1 MYSEDDLNAAVAGGA
16 ITAADA
22 ARLREFT
29 AARRAT
35 PSADEE
41 QFRLL
46 TSFNDIFVSG
56 AVLMTLVSVLWFL
69 HGASPTLAF
78 VAVAALAWGLAEFF
92 TRLRR
97 MALPSIVLLFAF
109 TLAVGALGA
118 KLGAGL
124 VPPEAAAPLAKAR
137 GPAIPSLAAMLA
149 QAMLG
154 TAPLLSTMGAVAL
167 AALAHWWR
175 FRVPITVAALT
186 LALLGTAVGLLLLAY
201 PALASFALTLTFACG
216 AAVFAQALWWD
227 ASDPRRTT
235 RRADVA
241 FWLHLAAA
249 PLLVHPIFSPILLTG
264 GSPST
269 ASALVAVLFYALLA
283 AVALVIDRRALM
295 VSSQVYAIYALS
307 ILLGTRSS
315 LPSTILLTGL
325 VLGPALLLL
334 SAFWQRGRAALL
346 RFLPLSLRRRLP
358 PA

>member
-16 ITAADA
+16 ITEGDA

-56 AVLMTLVSVLWFL
+56 AVLMTLVSVLWL
-69 HGASPTLAF
+69 LSGASTT
-78 VAVAALAWGLAEFF
+78 VALVTVAALAWGLAEFF
-92 TRLRR
+92 TRRRR
-97 MALPSIVLLFAF
+97 MALPSILLLFAF
-109 TLAVGALGA
+109 TLAAGALGA
-118 KLGAGL
+118 EFGGWFL
-124 VPPEAAAPLAKAR
+124 PPEAAAPLTAGG
-137 GPAIPSLAAMLA
+137 GPVLPSVGAMLA

-154 TAPLLSTMGAVAL
+154 IAPLLSTMGAVAL
-167 AALAHWWR
+167 AAYAHWWR

-186 LALLGTAVGLLLLAY
+186 LALLGTAVGLLLLVF
-201 PALASFALTLTFACG
+201 PTLAEFAMPLTFACG
-216 AAVFAQALWWD
+216 AAVFAHALWWD
-227 ASDPRRTT
+227 ASDRRRTT

-269 ASALVAVLFYALLA
+269 AAALVAILFYALLA
-283 AVALVIDRRALM
+283 AVALVIDRRALT
-295 VSSQVYAIYALS
+295 VSSQVYALYALS
-307 ILLGTRSS
+307 ILLGTRGLSS
-315 LPSTILLTGL
+315 AFLLTGL
-325 VLGPALLLL
+325 VMGPTLLLL

-346 RFLPLSLRRRLP
+346 HFLPQPVKERLP
-358 PA
+358 PG